1 MVNPFTATG
10 GSISRGA
17 GGPSHGDS
25 KRDSAGKDPGGGS
38 GSFEEA
44 LKRGSAHAWKG
55 RWEQAV
61 EEYRRALKHS
71 PKDRSART
79 YLAMA
84 LYKCGHLQEGLELY
98 QELWREQPSNLSVL
112 QRMAEVQET
121 MGDLEAAA
129 ESHQRLAEIHTRRR
143 ASEEAF
149 KAWQK
154 AAALK
159 PDDLTLWN
167 SMMEAAV
174 LAGAVTSMMPSYLKL
189 ARRLALEGRFEEAI
203 GVVER
208 GQILDPTNL
217 LMLPLL
223 AAIRG
228 ALAYS
233 WRAASQGE
241 TPAPE
246 ELARLIPDIPSWGEP
261 PPLEAYEPP
270 APPPPEAAAP
280 LRQEATASTE
290 ETERAEAAVV
300 QPEEAVRRPAA
311 PRPEELLPAAAEPTA
326 VEPAEEEAPSSS
338 ASPEEEPA
346 SDSPPLEVEP
356 ESPSPSP
363 TVETDSIPLAE
374 AEGLEE
380 EPRSLEELP
389 GAAEPEL
396 EGEPEDS
403 SQASDAVEM
412 DLPEVTEPAE
422 AAAEAA
428 VDLEEGPA
436 EVVAEAAVDLDLQEE
451 PALPEAQEV
460 SDGSGVPEASPGTAI
475 AEQLAELAVAHEQA
489 GQAEQAA
496 EAYGQALE
504 LSPHLP
510 SALLG
515 MARLHLAAGEL
526 DSAEEK
532 VRHTLED
539 AASEGVAVQGA
550 AAKLLLDIL
559 IGRAVSGDLQA
570 ATEGLLWLHA
580 TVPAELL
587 PASDVESGAATLAE
601 LLGRCGAEHLEELA
615 LLPPEVRGEVVLAL
629 SKSEGLLREGLFRYA
644 ADEMYRLIADQP
656 DFLPAQS
663 LLGKALA
670 SLKKLEAAKDRSQR
684 LLDLYEM
691 RGAPAQ
697 ALEVLWW
704 RVAEGISD
712 GDDRGRLVQL
722 LRAQNRLTEAESIA
736 AG

>member
-25 KRDSAGKDPGGGS
+25 KRDSAGKDPGGGG

-44 LKRGSAHAWKG
+44 LKRGSAHGWKG

-98 QELWREQPSNLSVL
+98 QELWKEQPSNLPML

-121 MGDLEAAA
+121 MGDLGAAA
-129 ESHQRLAEIHTRRR
+129 ESHQSLAEIHTRRR
-143 ASEEAF
+143 APEEAF

-159 PDDLTLWN
+159 PDDLALWN
-167 SMMEAAV
+167 SMMEAAA
-174 LAGAVTSMMPSYLKL
+174 LAGAVASMMPSYLKL

-241 TPAPE
+241 TPTPE
-246 ELARLIPDIPSWGEP
+246 ELARLIPDIPSLGEP
-261 PPLEAYEPP
+261 PPQEAYEPS
-270 APPPPEAAAP
+270 APPPPEASAR
-280 LRQEATASTE
+280 LGQEATASTE

-300 QPEEAVRRPAA
+300 QPEEAVRLPAA
-311 PRPEELLPAAAEPTA
+311 PDPEELLPAA
-326 VEPAEEEAPSSS
+326 
-338 ASPEEEPA
+338 
-346 SDSPPLEVEP
+346 VEP

-380 EPRSLEELP
+380 GPRSLEELP

-403 SQASDAVEM
+403 SEASDAVEM

-422 AAAEAA
+422 A
-428 VDLEEGPA
+428 PS
-436 EVVAEAAVDLDLQEE
+436 EAAVDLDLQEE

-475 AEQLAELAVAHEQA
+475 AEQLAELAGAHEQA

-629 SKSEGLLREGLFRYA
+629 SKSEGLLREGLFRSA

-691 RGAPAQ
+691 RGTPTQ

-704 RVAEGISD
+704 RVAEGIGD